1 MLRPDYKFD
10 QTVIKQQKR
19 YLGQTMEKLIKAR
32 P

>member
-10 QTVIKQQKR
+10 QTVIKQQKLN
-19 YLGQTMEKLIKAR
+19 LGQTMEKLIKAR